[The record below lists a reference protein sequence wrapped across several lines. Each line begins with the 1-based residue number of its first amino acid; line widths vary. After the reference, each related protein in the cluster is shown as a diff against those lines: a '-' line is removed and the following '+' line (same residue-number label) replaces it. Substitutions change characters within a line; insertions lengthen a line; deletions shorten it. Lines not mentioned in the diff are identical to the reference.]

1 MLASEIEEGE
11 SSTAV
16 EGKPSMVEAEALS
29 MCWMTEPTTAETD
42 GPLVVGAEEPL
53 MVERTEC

>member
-1 MLASEIEEGE
+1 EEE

-42 GPLVVGAEEPL
+42 GPFV
-53 MVERTEC
+53 VERRNR